1 MSTCRLNQLKNTNR
15 LKKDN
20 FEKENEMAGFE
31 MSEWISRP
39 PKDVFDF
46 ITASDNAPKVVQSV
60 KSMTKL
66 TEGPVRVGAR
76 YRETRLMRGKEEHA
90 ELEVVAYEPNQKY
103 AMKNVTEGIE
113 TIYSYTFRPEANG
126 TRVDLVCEV
135 KAGGLKKL
143 MLPMVVSIL
152 KKEDGDHLQ
161 RLKKELEG

>member
-1 MSTCRLNQLKNTNR
+1 
-15 LKKDN
+15 
-20 FEKENEMAGFE
+20 MAGFDL
-31 MSEWISRP
+31 SEWISRS
-39 PKDVFDF
+39 PKEVFDF
-46 ITASDNAPKVVQSV
+46 ISSSDNAPKVVQSV
-60 KSMTKL
+60 KSMVKL
-66 TEGPVRVGAR
+66 TEGPVLVGTR
-76 YRETRLMRGKEEHA
+76 YRETRMMDGKEQHA

-113 TIYSYTFRPEANG
+113 TVYRYTFHPEADG

-161 RLKKELEG
+161 RLKKALEV